1 MGLLLLWVVAVGGE
15 EGVISSV
22 LFSAYELGEVVAE
35 EEELFWVVEE
45 RGIVFWLVL
54 LVDHVV

>member
-1 MGLLLLWVVAVGGE
+1 MGLRLLWVVAVGGE

-54 LVDHVV
+54 LVDHVG

>member
-1 MGLLLLWVVAVGGE
+1 MGLRLLCVVAVGGE

>member
-1 MGLLLLWVVAVGGE
+1 MGLRLLWVVGVGGE
-15 EGVISSV
+15 KGVISSV

-35 EEELFWVVEE
+35 EEELFWAVEE